1 MFHSKTNLS
10 KTNNS
15 QKPMGRA
22 EYINKFEESHN
33 LANEEWNLSENNKN
47 GKIHPHL
54 WLSTSKKMRD
64 YFDDEYGNTIELNEP
79 CSVLDID
86 DWVDINKHIEVW
98 SVRVDIWR
106 ERFNEMQRRKN

>member
-1 MFHSKTNLS
+1 
-10 KTNNS
+10 
-15 QKPMGRA
+15 MGRA

-54 WLSTSKKMRD
+54 LLSACKRMRD

-86 DWVDINKHIEVW
+86 DWDVDIFV
-98 SVRVDIWR
+98 SLYLLVGDCLRD
-106 ERFNEMQRRKN
+106 